1 MAQSLLKGKCSVVNK
16 NNWKILEFD
25 GAGFL
30 EKMSTKK
37 QLALIF
43 YTLNKSFHGSRQR
56 CEELQG
62 TPKLGRPWS
71 NNIWWIESP
80 KSWAS
85 VTLRRMKNCRTSF
98 KAGSSGRGRVWG
110 QNAADSKK
118 PRKFHL
124 NYRGILLESIMP
136 HLGAKHPS
144 RCETPKRNFVLK
156 CNVSLSE
163 NKYVYFLVS
172 T

>member
-1 MAQSLLKGKCSVVNK
+1 MKCPPK
-16 NNWKILEFD
+16 AYHLFH
-25 GAGFL
+25 
-30 EKMSTKK
+30 M
-37 QLALIF
+37 
-43 YTLNKSFHGSRQR
+43 LNKSFHGSRHR
-56 CEELQG
+56 SEELHG

-71 NNIWWIESP
+71 NNIWWIERP

-124 NYRGILLESIMP
+124 NYRGILLESMMP

-144 RCETPKRNFVLK
+144 RCETPKESLCWNATCSYQRKNMYTFSYLLDNISRK
-156 CNVSLSE
+156 CIARA
-163 NKYVYFLVS
+163 
-172 T
+172 